1 MLRKLTRPLQ
11 AKKGVPTLTNII
23 EVNGLSKSFGKI
35 KAVNDISFYVEE
47 GALFSFLGTNGAGK
61 STTISILL
69 TLLQQDSGHVCV
81 NGYTVGKHDQAIR
94 KEIGVVFQESLLDP
108 LLTVHENLA
117 IRGSFYG
124 MTRQER
130 NVAITRV
137 MAIVDLQSISNR
149 PYGKLSG
156 GQRRRVDIARALIH
170 KPNIL
175 ILDEPTTG
183 LDPESRKNIWATIL
197 QLQKE
202 TGMTVFL
209 TTHYIEEAANSD
221 YVVVMKKGS
230 IVAKGTP
237 EQLKNNYSTD
247 LLTISTERAD
257 ELRSLLMLDDL
268 DFNEEKSL
276 FHFRLNH
283 TTDAIPILAKF
294 TSFVTSF
301 EVKKSSLDDV
311 FIAINGKVV
320 NQDDSIR

>member
-1 MLRKLTRPLQ
+1 M
-11 AKKGVPTLTNII
+11 KKII
-23 EVNGLSKSFGKI
+23 EVERLSKSFGKM
-35 KAVNDISFYVEE
+35 KAVNDISFFVEE

-69 TLLQQDSGHVCV
+69 TLLKQDQGHVIV

-94 KEIGVVFQESLLDP
+94 KEIGVVFQESLLDS
-108 LLTVHENLA
+108 LLTVKENLA

-130 NVAITRV
+130 NVAISRV
-137 MAIVDLQSISNR
+137 MDVVNIQSISNR

-183 LDPESRKNIWATIL
+183 LDPESRKNIWETIL

-221 YVVVMKKGS
+221 FVVVMKEGS

-237 EQLKNNYSTD
+237 EQLKNVYSTD
-247 LLTISTERAD
+247 LLLISTDRAD
-257 ELRSLLMLDDL
+257 ELRSLLIIDGL
-268 DFNEEKSL
+268 DFNDEKSL
-276 FHFRLNH
+276 FHIRLSH
-283 TTDAIPILAKF
+283 TTDAISILAKF
-294 TSFVTSF
+294 SSFISSF

>member
-1 MLRKLTRPLQ
+1 M
-11 AKKGVPTLTNII
+11 KKII
-23 EVNGLSKSFGKI
+23 EVERVSKSFGKV
-35 KAVNDISFYVEE
+35 KAVNEISFYVEE
-47 GALFSFLGTNGAGK
+47 GTLFSFLGTNGAGK

-69 TLLQQDSGHVCV
+69 TLLKQDQGVVLV

-94 KEIGVVFQESLLDP
+94 REIGVVFQESLLDP
-108 LLTVHENLA
+108 LLTVKENLA

-137 MAIVDLQSISNR
+137 MDIVDIKSISNR

-197 QLQKE
+197 ELQKE

-221 YVVVMKKGS
+221 YVVVMKEGS
-230 IVAKGTP
+230 IVAEGTP
-237 EQLKNNYSTD
+237 EQLKNGYSTD
-247 LLTISTERAD
+247 LLTISTDRAD
-257 ELRSLLMLDDL
+257 ELRNLLTLDRL

-276 FHFRLNH
+276 FHIRLSH

-294 TSFVTSF
+294 NPFISSF

-311 FIAINGKVV
+311 FIAINGKGV

>member
-1 MLRKLTRPLQ
+1 
-11 AKKGVPTLTNII
+11 LTNII

-35 KAVNDISFYVEE
+35 KAVNDISFYVEK

-69 TLLQQDSGHVCV
+69 TLLQLDSGHVSV

-108 LLTVHENLA
+108 LLTVKENLA

-124 MTRQER
+124 MKRQER
-130 NVAITRV
+130 NGAITRV
-137 MAIVDLQSISNR
+137 MDIVDLQSISNR

-247 LLTISTERAD
+247 LLTISTERAE
-257 ELRSLLMLDDL
+257 ELRNLLILDDIA
-268 DFNEEKSL
+268 FTEEKSM

-283 TTDAIPILAKF
+283 TKEAIPILAKF
-294 TSFVTSF
+294 TSFITSF

>member
-1 MLRKLTRPLQ
+1 M
-11 AKKGVPTLTNII
+11 KKII
-23 EVNGLSKSFGKI
+23 EVERLSKSFGRLQ
-35 KAVNDISFYVEE
+35 AVNNISFYVVE

-69 TLLQQDSGHVCV
+69 TLLKQDQGVVNV
-81 NGYTVGKHDQAIR
+81 NGYTVGIHDQAIR
-94 KEIGVVFQESLLDP
+94 QEIGVVFQESLLDP
-108 LLTVHENLA
+108 LLTVKENLA

-130 NVAITRV
+130 NAAITRV
-137 MAIVDLQSISNR
+137 MDIVDIQSISNR

-221 YVVVMKKGS
+221 YVVVMKEGS

-237 EQLKNNYSTD
+237 EQLKNDYSTD
-247 LLTISTERAD
+247 LLTISTNRAD
-257 ELRSLLMLDDL
+257 ELRSSLALDGL
-268 DFNEEKSL
+268 NFNEEKSL
-276 FHFRLNH
+276 FHIRLSR

-294 TSFVTSF
+294 TSFISSF

-320 NQDDSIR
+320 HQDDRIR

>member
-1 MLRKLTRPLQ
+1 
-11 AKKGVPTLTNII
+11 LTNII
-23 EVNGLSKSFGKI
+23 EVIGLSKSFGKI
-35 KAVNDISFYVEE
+35 KAVNDISFYVEK

-69 TLLQQDSGHVCV
+69 TLLQLDSGHVNV

-94 KEIGVVFQESLLDP
+94 QEIGVVFQESLLDP
-108 LLTVHENLA
+108 LLTVKENLA

-137 MAIVDLQSISNR
+137 MDIVDIQSISNR

-257 ELRSLLMLDDL
+257 ELRSLLTLDGL
-268 DFNEEKSL
+268 DFDDEKSL
-276 FHFRLNH
+276 FNIRLNH
-283 TTDAIPILAKF
+283 TTEAIPILVKF
-294 TSFVTSF
+294 TSFISSF

-311 FIAINGKVV
+311 FIAINGKVG
-320 NQDDSIR
+320 NQDDRIR

>member
-1 MLRKLTRPLQ
+1 MNK
-11 AKKGVPTLTNII
+11 II
-23 EVNGLSKSFGKI
+23 EVERLSKSYGKV

-69 TLLQQDSGHVCV
+69 TLLKQDQGIVIV

-94 KEIGVVFQESLLDP
+94 QEIGVVFQDSLLDP
-108 LLTVHENLA
+108 LLTVKENLA

-124 MTRQER
+124 MARQER
-130 NVAITRV
+130 NAAITRV
-137 MAIVDLQSISNR
+137 MDVVDIQSISNR
-149 PYGKLSG
+149 LYGKLSG

-170 KPNIL
+170 KPTIL

-183 LDPESRKNIWATIL
+183 LDPQSRKNIWETIL

-221 YVVVMKKGS
+221 YVVVMKEGS

-237 EQLKNNYSTD
+237 EQLKNEYSTD
-247 LLTISTERAD
+247 LLTISTTMEN
-257 ELRSLLMLDDL
+257 ELRSALVEDGL
-268 DFNEEKSL
+268 DFKNEKSL
-276 FHFRLNH
+276 FYLPLDH
-283 TTDAIPILAKF
+283 TKDAIPILEKF
-294 TSFVTSF
+294 TPFITSF
-301 EVKKSSLDDV
+301 EVRKSSLDDV

-320 NQDDSIR
+320 NQDDGIR

>member
-1 MLRKLTRPLQ
+1 M
-11 AKKGVPTLTNII
+11 ANII
-23 EVNGLSKSFGKI
+23 EVNGLFKSFGKI

-47 GALFSFLGTNGAGK
+47 GSLFSFLGTNGAGK

-69 TLLQQDSGHVCV
+69 TLLQQDKGHIIV
-81 NGYTVGKHDQAIR
+81 NGYTVGKHDPAIR
-94 KEIGVVFQESLLDP
+94 QEIGVVFQDSLLDP
-108 LLTVHENLA
+108 LLTVKENLA
-117 IRGSFYG
+117 TRASFYG

-130 NVAITRV
+130 HAAIHYVAEV
-137 MAIVDLQSISNR
+137 VEVASLLAQ

-156 GQRRRVDIARALIH
+156 GQKRRVDIARALIH

-183 LDPESRKNIWATIL
+183 LDPESRKNIWATIQ

-209 TTHYIEEAANSD
+209 TTHYIEEAANSH
-221 YVVVMKKGS
+221 YVVVMKEGR

-237 EQLKNNYSTD
+237 EQLKNDYSSHLLIISTD
-247 LLTISTERAD
+247 QAD
-257 ELRSLLMLDDL
+257 ELRILLLADGL
-268 DFNEEKSL
+268 DFNEDMSL
-276 FHFRLNH
+276 FHLPLTH

-294 TSFVTSF
+294 SPLISSF

-311 FIAINGKVV
+311 FIAINGRDVHHDV
-320 NQDDSIR
+320 GIR

>member
-1 MLRKLTRPLQ
+1 M
-11 AKKGVPTLTNII
+11 VNII
-23 EVNGLSKSFGKI
+23 EVNGLSKSFGKV

-47 GALFSFLGTNGAGK
+47 GSLFSFLGTNGAGK

-69 TLLQQDSGHVCV
+69 TLLQQDKGHVIV

-94 KEIGVVFQESLLDP
+94 QEIGVVFQDSLLDP
-108 LLTVHENLA
+108 LLTVKENLA
-117 IRGSFYG
+117 IRASFYG

-130 NVAITRV
+130 NAAIHRV
-137 MAIVDLQSISNR
+137 MKVVEVASLSDR

-156 GQRRRVDIARALIH
+156 GQKRRVDIARALIH

-183 LDPESRKNIWATIL
+183 LDPESRKNIWSTIQ
-197 QLQKE
+197 QLQKD

-209 TTHYIEEAANSD
+209 TTHYIEEAANSH
-221 YVVVMKKGS
+221 YVVVMKEGR

-237 EQLKNNYSTD
+237 EQLKNNYSAH
-247 LLTISTERAD
+247 LLTITTAQAD
-257 ELRSLLMLDDL
+257 ELRSLLVADGL
-268 DFNEEKSL
+268 DFKEEMSL
-276 FHFRLNH
+276 FHLPLSQ

-294 TSFVTSF
+294 TPFISSF

-311 FIAINGKVV
+311 FIAINGKAV
-320 NQDDSIR
+320 NHNAGIR

>member
-1 MLRKLTRPLQ
+1 MKR
-11 AKKGVPTLTNII
+11 II
-23 EVNGLSKSFGKI
+23 EVERLSKSFGKV
-35 KAVNDISFYVEE
+35 KAVNDISFYVDE

-69 TLLQQDSGHVCV
+69 TLLKQDQGGVV
-81 NGYTVGKHDQAIR
+81 INGYTVGKQDQAIR
-94 KEIGVVFQESLLDP
+94 QEIGVVFQENLLDP
-108 LLTVHENLA
+108 LLTVKENLA

-124 MTRQER
+124 MTRKER
-130 NVAITRV
+130 KVAITRV
-137 MAIVDLQSISNR
+137 MDVVDIQSISNR
-149 PYGKLSG
+149 PYGHLSG

-183 LDPESRKNIWATIL
+183 LDPQSRKNIWATIL

-221 YVVVMKKGS
+221 YVVVMKEGS

-237 EQLKNNYSTD
+237 EQLKNDYSTD

-257 ELRSLLMLDDL
+257 ELRSLLMLNGL
-268 DFNEEKSL
+268 EFNEERSL
-276 FHFRLNH
+276 FHIRLSH

-294 TSFVTSF
+294 TSFISAF

-320 NQDDSIR
+320 NQDDSIC

>member
-1 MLRKLTRPLQ
+1 M
-11 AKKGVPTLTNII
+11 AKII

-47 GALFSFLGTNGAGK
+47 GSLFSFLGTNGAGK

-69 TLLQQDSGHVCV
+69 TLLQQDKGHVIV

-94 KEIGVVFQESLLDP
+94 REIGVVFQDSLLDP
-108 LLTVHENLA
+108 LLTVKENLA
-117 IRGSFYG
+117 IRASFYG

-130 NVAITRV
+130 HAAIHRVVEVVEVASLL
-137 MAIVDLQSISNR
+137 DR

-156 GQRRRVDIARALIH
+156 GQKRRVDIARALIH

-183 LDPESRKNIWATIL
+183 LDSKSRKNIWETIQ

-209 TTHYIEEAANSD
+209 TTHYIEEAANSH
-221 YVVVMKKGS
+221 YVVVMKAGN

-237 EQLKNNYSTD
+237 EQLKNDYSAH
-247 LLTISTERAD
+247 LLTITTDQSD
-257 ELRSLLMLDDL
+257 ELRSLLIAEGL
-268 DFNEEKSL
+268 DFNEEMSL
-276 FHFRLNH
+276 FHLQLSH
-283 TTDAIPILAKF
+283 TTDAIPILAKLMPF
-294 TSFVTSF
+294 ITSF

-311 FIAINGKVV
+311 FIAINGKDV
-320 NQDDSIR
+320 NHDASIR

>member
-1 MLRKLTRPLQ
+1 M
-11 AKKGVPTLTNII
+11 KKII
-23 EVNGLSKSFGKI
+23 EVERVSKSFGKV
-35 KAVNDISFYVEE
+35 KAVNEISFYVEE
-47 GALFSFLGTNGAGK
+47 GSLFSFLGTNGAGK

-69 TLLQQDSGHVCV
+69 TLLKQDQGVVLV

-94 KEIGVVFQESLLDP
+94 REIGVVFQESLLDP
-108 LLTVHENLA
+108 LLTVKENLA

-124 MTRQER
+124 MTRKER

-137 MAIVDLQSISNR
+137 MDIVDIKSISNR

-175 ILDEPTTG
+175 VLDEPTTG

-197 QLQKE
+197 ELQKE

-221 YVVVMKKGS
+221 YVVVMKEGS
-230 IVAKGTP
+230 IVAEGTP
-237 EQLKNNYSTD
+237 EQLKNGYSTD
-247 LLTISTERAD
+247 LLTISTDRAD
-257 ELRSLLMLDDL
+257 ELRNLLTLDRL

-276 FHFRLNH
+276 FHIRLSH

-294 TSFVTSF
+294 NPFISSF

-311 FIAINGKVV
+311 FIAINGKGV

>member
-1 MLRKLTRPLQ
+1 M
-11 AKKGVPTLTNII
+11 KKII
-23 EVNGLSKSFGKI
+23 EVDRLSKSFGKV

-69 TLLQQDSGHVCV
+69 TLLKQDQGVVLV

-94 KEIGVVFQESLLDP
+94 QEIGVVFQESLLDP
-108 LLTVHENLA
+108 LLTVKENLA
-117 IRGSFYG
+117 IRGSFYR

-137 MAIVDLQSISNR
+137 MDIVDIKSISNR

-197 QLQKE
+197 QLQKD

-221 YVVVMKKGS
+221 YVVVMKEGS
-230 IVAKGTP
+230 IVAEGTP
-237 EQLKNNYSTD
+237 EQLKNGYSTD
-247 LLTISTERAD
+247 LLTISTDRAE
-257 ELRSLLMLDDL
+257 ELRSLLTLEEL
-268 DFNEEKSL
+268 DFNEGKSL
-276 FHFRLNH
+276 FHLPLNH

-294 TSFVTSF
+294 TSFISSF

-311 FIAINGKVV
+311 FIAINGKGVD
-320 NQDDSIR
+320 QDDRIR

>member
-1 MLRKLTRPLQ
+1 M
-11 AKKGVPTLTNII
+11 KKII
-23 EVNGLSKSFGKI
+23 EVERLSKSFGKV

-69 TLLQQDSGHVCV
+69 TLLKQDQGVVLV

-94 KEIGVVFQESLLDP
+94 QEIGVVFQESLLDP
-108 LLTVHENLA
+108 LLTVKENLA
-117 IRGSFYG
+117 IRGSFYR

-130 NVAITRV
+130 SVAITRV
-137 MAIVDLQSISNR
+137 MDIVDLKSISNR

-170 KPNIL
+170 QPNIL

-197 QLQKE
+197 QLQKD

-221 YVVVMKKGS
+221 YVVVMKEGS
-230 IVAKGTP
+230 IVAEGTP
-237 EQLKNNYSTD
+237 EQLKNGYSTD
-247 LLTISTERAD
+247 LLTISTDRAE
-257 ELRSLLMLDDL
+257 ELRSLLTLEEL

-276 FHFRLNH
+276 FHLPLNH

-294 TSFVTSF
+294 TSFISSF

-311 FIAINGKVV
+311 FIAINGKGVD
-320 NQDDSIR
+320 QDDRIR